1 MRYTFFLRRLLSAI
15 PVMFIITFAT
25 FVLMQMLPGGP
36 LAAYE
41 NNPEISQEDIE
52 RLRHEMGLDRP
63 IPVQYW
69 AWLKNF
75 VRGDWGYSFA
85 TKRPVLQEIWD
96 RLPNTLYLTGFSL
109 ILALI
114 IAIPVGIIS
123 ATRQYSIF
131 DHITTTLTYVGRSMP
146 VYYSGLLLIIVFSIW
161 LRWFPSGGMHTLGKE
176 FSIIDSLRHLFLPV
190 VSLSTLIAAK
200 YVRFLRTSMLEV
212 IHQDYTRTAAAKG
225 LHERII
231 IFKHA
236 FRNAA
241 IPLVTVV
248 AIDLPVLFAGALFT
262 ETVYSWP
269 GMGRLF
275 VDSATRFDYSIVM
288 GIVAA
293 IAFLVVVSN
302 LIADVV
308 YGILDPRITYS

>member
-41 NNPEISQEDIE
+41 NNPEISQDDIQ

-75 VRGDWGYSFA
+75 VRGDWGYSFV
-85 TKRPVLQEIWD
+85 TKRPVLREIWD

-109 ILALI
+109 IVALI
-114 IAIPVGIIS
+114 IAIPAGIIL

-146 VYYSGLLLIIVFSIW
+146 VYYSGLLLIIIFSIW
-161 LRWFPSGGMHTLGKE
+161 LRWFPSGGMHTLGKD

-190 VSLSTLIAAK
+190 LSLSTLIAAK

-212 IHQDYTRTAAAKG
+212 IHQDYIRTAAAKG
-225 LHERII
+225 LHNRII

-293 IAFLVVVSN
+293 IAFLVVLSN
-302 LIADVV
+302 LIADVI